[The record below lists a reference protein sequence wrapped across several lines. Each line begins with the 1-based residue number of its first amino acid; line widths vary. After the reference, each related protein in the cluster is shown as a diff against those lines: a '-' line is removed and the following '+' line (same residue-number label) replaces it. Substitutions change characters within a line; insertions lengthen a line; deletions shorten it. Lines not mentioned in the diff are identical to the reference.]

1 MYKLKKEYQGVDL
14 HTKGGIIRLDLVK
27 SDEVELKGL
36 QKYFKKSTISI
47 ILYDKW
53 NLWTDYTG

>member
-36 QKYFKKSTISI
+36 EKYFTKSTKPKKPKKTDI
-47 ILYDKW
+47 IGGKL
-53 NLWTDYTG
+53 